1 MSRKRNFYFQHK
13 YFISG
18 IRYNVLL
25 EDPENMGK
33 PSSVLTKE
41 FGIDYNIGWR
51 FNKLGNE
58 NEKGNLALDLSRVN
72 VAKTNTEENWMDV
85 DSKIV
90 DVIKDMIK
98 ENLSDEEISSQI
110 YSRIVESGVN
120 MENKKITKNLSVDIG
135 NNNEKVAIDDKVFS
149 FVNKVR
155 KERQPNKL
163 ADNDYIQLSDEQG
176 YNIIANDNDVFE
188 ESSSKKEK
196 NFIPA
201 LYYGICRG
209 LFTSE
214 IDAEEVDVNLSMVTP
229 INQAHEAQEYID
241 KIKEKDSCMCTYR
254 INNNENTV
262 IVNIKN
268 VEMFLEGVAS
278 IPLIENHN
286 GMQSVID
293 IGSKTINVIKTR
305 NNRILMVDTIDEL
318 GSFEYYED
326 LINKINN
333 REINTS
339 NIQQLI
345 EDGVYT
351 HDKELLKKYLK
362 KVLNETNKI
371 VKFDTCVNVNFTGGT
386 IELFKSQGLNF
397 EKGNIK
403 IMKEPVFTNVKGSKM
418 FLDAKYKIAAG
429 E

>member
-1 MSRKRNFYFQHK
+1 
-13 YFISG
+13 
-18 IRYNVLL
+18 
-25 EDPENMGK
+25 
-33 PSSVLTKE
+33 
-41 FGIDYNIGWR
+41 
-51 FNKLGNE
+51 
-58 NEKGNLALDLSRVN
+58 
-72 VAKTNTEENWMDV
+72 
-85 DSKIV
+85 
-90 DVIKDMIK
+90 
-98 ENLSDEEISSQI
+98 
-110 YSRIVESGVN
+110 
-120 MENKKITKNLSVDIG
+120 
-135 NNNEKVAIDDKVFS
+135 
-149 FVNKVR
+149 
-155 KERQPNKL
+155 
-163 ADNDYIQLSDEQG
+163 
-176 YNIIANDNDVFE
+176 
-188 ESSSKKEK
+188 
-196 NFIPA
+196 
-201 LYYGICRG
+201 
-209 LFTSE
+209 
-214 IDAEEVDVNLSMVTP
+214 MVTP

>member
-196 NFIPA
+196 I
-201 LYYGICRG
+201 LYLHYIME
-209 LFTSE
+209 FV
-214 IDAEEVDVNLSMVTP
+214 EVYL
-229 INQAHEAQEYID
+229 H
-241 KIKEKDSCMCTYR
+241 
-254 INNNENTV
+254 
-262 IVNIKN
+262 
-268 VEMFLEGVAS
+268 
-278 IPLIENHN
+278 
-286 GMQSVID
+286 
-293 IGSKTINVIKTR
+293 
-305 NNRILMVDTIDEL
+305 
-318 GSFEYYED
+318 
-326 LINKINN
+326 
-333 REINTS
+333 
-339 NIQQLI
+339 
-345 EDGVYT
+345 
-351 HDKELLKKYLK
+351 LK
-362 KVLNETNKI
+362 
-371 VKFDTCVNVNFTGGT
+371 
-386 IELFKSQGLNF
+386 
-397 EKGNIK
+397 
-403 IMKEPVFTNVKGSKM
+403 
-418 FLDAKYKIAAG
+418 
-429 E
+429 